1 MRRFILA
8 STMALG
14 LVTLWALIL
23 PLVAARQLSTTPS
36 PAMSKALFH
45 CHRQQGIDQ
54 ACIAALAR
62 TLVIEQPE
70 RATRACP
77 ANLRTLPKKQEV
89 RP

>member
-1 MRRFILA
+1 
-8 STMALG
+8 MALG

-62 TLVIEQPE
+62 ALVVEQPE

>member
-1 MRRFILA
+1 L
-8 STMALG
+8 ALG
-14 LVTLWALIL
+14 VVALWALIL
-23 PLVAARQLSTTPS
+23 PLATPQVPTTPS

-62 TLVIEQPE
+62 ALVIDQPE
-70 RATRACP
+70 RAAPTRACL
-77 ANLRTLPKKQEV
+77 ANLRTRPQKLGV

>member
-1 MRRFILA
+1 L
-8 STMALG
+8 ALG
-14 LVTLWALIL
+14 LVTIWALIL
-23 PLVAARQLSTTPS
+23 PLATQQVSTIPS

-62 TLVIEQPE
+62 ALVFEQPE